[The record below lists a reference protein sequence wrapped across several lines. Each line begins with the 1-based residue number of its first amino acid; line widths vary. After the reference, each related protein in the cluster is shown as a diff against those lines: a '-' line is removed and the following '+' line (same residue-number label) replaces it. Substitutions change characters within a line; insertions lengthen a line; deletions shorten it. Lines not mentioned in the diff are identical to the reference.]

1 MSFLSRNADKGFDR
15 LQDMLLSMRVG
26 DALCVD
32 EAVRASGL
40 SEETCRAA
48 LEALTRVGL
57 MNRETDGRFIRCT
70 LDQFT
75 A

>member
-1 MSFLSRNADKGFDR
+1 MSFLSRNADEGFDR

-26 DALCVD
+26 DTLCVED
-32 EAVRASGL
+32 AVRTSGL
-40 SEETCRAA
+40 SEEICRAA

-57 MNRETDGRFIRCT
+57 MNRETDCRFVRCT
-70 LDQFT
+70 LSQFT